1 MIISIIYF
9 KWSFI
14 FNREVFYFSFVL
26 VSADISNAGE
36 DISQSSGSHHE
47 SVLTRKNKGAL
58 GAEYYSFEKKKI
70 VGDSSKDQ

>member
-36 DISQSSGSHHE
+36 DISHHE
-47 SVLTRKNKGAL
+47 SVLTGKNKGAL